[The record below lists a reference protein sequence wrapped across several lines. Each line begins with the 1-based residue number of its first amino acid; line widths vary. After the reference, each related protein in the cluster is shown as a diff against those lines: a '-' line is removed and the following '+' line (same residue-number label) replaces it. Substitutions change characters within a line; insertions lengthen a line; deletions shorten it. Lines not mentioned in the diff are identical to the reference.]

1 MIARPRLLALAV
13 AAAVAGTA
21 SIAAVRAADAPPIKI
36 GFITSYSGSTA
47 AASRVADAA
56 IAAFFAAH
64 GATAGGRKV
73 EVIRRDDTGPQPE
86 VARRQAQELV
96 VGDKVDFLAGI
107 IYSPN
112 AVAVGSVSAQSKTPF
127 LVMNATQSKLTHG
140 DPYMARFSLTLPQ
153 LSSPLAKWALQN
165 NIKSVFS
172 IYLDYAPGIDAA
184 QGFQQAFTAGGGTM
198 AGEVKVPLVNPDF
211 SGYVQRIKDAK
222 PQAVF
227 AFVNANG
234 GGLPFLKAF
243 HDAGLAQAGV
253 KILATP
259 DLVLESFLPAYGDM
273 ADGIISTGN
282 YSANHDSKL
291 NRDFVKA
298 VLKADNNESPPDYN
312 SVAIYDIMHAIYNV
326 ANAQKGNLD
335 PEKTMQLLRG
345 MHFESPRGPLEIGA
359 ESRDI
364 VQTVYIR
371 KTLKRDGK
379 YVNVETA
386 SYPRSTD
393 PLDR

>member
-1 MIARPRLLALAV
+1 MNRRVWALALTAFV
-13 AAAVAGTA
+13 LAGAGIAIGTA
-21 SIAAVRAADAPPIKI
+21 RADAPPLKI

-56 IAAFFAAH
+56 IRAFIAQH
-64 GATAGGRKV
+64 GDTVAGRKV

-112 AVAVGSVSAQSKTPF
+112 AVAVGQVSAQSKTPF
-127 LVMNATQSKLTHG
+127 LVMNATQSRITHG
-140 DPYMARFSLTLPQ
+140 DPYMARFSLTLSQ
-153 LSSPLAKWALQN
+153 LAGPIAKWALQN
-165 NIKSVFS
+165 GLKRTYV
-172 IYLDYAPGIDAA
+172 IYLDYAPGIDAGS
-184 QGFQQAFTAGGGTM
+184 GFMQEYTAGGGTI
-198 AGEVKVPLVNPDF
+198 AGEVKVPLTNPDF
-211 SGYVQRIKDAK
+211 SAYVQRIKDAK

-234 GGLPFLKAF
+234 GGGPFLKAF
-243 HDAGLAQAGV
+243 YDAGLAKAGV

-259 DLVLESFLPAYGDM
+259 DLVLESFLPTYGDM

-282 YSANHDSKL
+282 YSANHQSKL
-291 NRDFVKA
+291 NDAFVKA
-298 VLKADNNESPPDYN
+298 VLTEDKGEAPPDYN

-326 ANAQKGNLD
+326 TEAQNGNLD
-335 PEKTMQLLRG
+335 PDRTMQLLRG
-345 MHFESPRGPLEIGA
+345 MNFESPRGPLEIGKD
-359 ESRDI
+359 SRDI

-371 KTLKRDGK
+371 RTEKRNGQ
-379 YVNVETA
+379 YVNVEIA
-386 SYPRSTD
+386 SYPRSVD
-393 PLDR
+393 PLDK